1 MYHNCSQR
9 SFDLMF
15 GKFKK
20 KADSVETPSKQKN
33 DLFTL
38 LEETPN
44 SKSEISFTNSKVE
57 ENPGKESKKLDS
69 PPSFKNE

>member
-1 MYHNCSQR
+1 
-9 SFDLMF
+9 MF

-44 SKSEISFTNSKVE
+44 SKSEMSFSNPKVKDD
-57 ENPGKESKKLDS
+57 PPKEPKKLDS
-69 PPSFKNE
+69 AASIKNEKKSII